1 MRKPT
6 VTSCVSNSTFNVSE
20 AEVKQSSHLVR
31 PMCVP
36 PLCVAGLSV
45 ALLLNRWLVLQAV
58 SSRDLN
64 PLPVHTLD
72 DTLSLP
78 APTVGRTLPKNKK
91 KLMNTHTRTHTHTS
105 THANTQTN
113 TCTHACTH
121 THMYAPT
128 NTHTHTC
135 MHARIHTHT
144 HARTCTHTHAHTHTQ
159 SEVAKKNCRMC
170 EIKSISVNYQCII
183 LVHSNCRIRGT

>member
-78 APTVGRTLPKNKK
+78 APTVGRTLQKK
-91 KLMNTHTRTHTHTS
+91 KIMNKHAHTHTHK
-105 THANTQTN
+105 HARK
-113 TCTHACTH
+113 CTHKHMHARMYTH
-121 THMYAPT
+121 THVCTHEY
-128 NTHTHTC
+128 THTHTC

-144 HARTCTHTHAHTHTQ
+144 HARTCTHTHAHTHT
-159 SEVAKKNCRMC
+159 K
-170 EIKSISVNYQCII
+170 
-183 LVHSNCRIRGT
+183 

>member
-6 VTSCVSNSTFNVSE
+6 VTSCVSNSTFNFSE

-78 APTVGRTLPKNKK
+78 APTVGRTLQKKNYEQ
-91 KLMNTHTRTHTHTS
+91 TRAHTHTQARTQMHTQ
-105 THANTQTN
+105 THAR
-113 TCTHACTH
+113 THV
-121 THMYAPT
+121 
-128 NTHTHTC
+128 HTHTC
-135 MHARIHTHT
+135 MHPRIHTHT
-144 HARTCTHTHAHTHTQ
+144 HVCTHAYTHTRMHARAHTRMHTHTHKVRLQ
-159 SEVAKKNCRMC
+159 KKIVACV
-170 EIKSISVNYQCII
+170 KSNQY
-183 LVHSNCRIRGT
+183 R